1 VPDPSQLTQAD
12 LEGPDAAD
20 ALARLRGVAP
30 VAQVPAVGGWLVTG
44 HREAREILRDDV
56 TFTVDDPRFSTARV
70 VGPSMLSLDGA
81 PHRVHRGAFAT
92 PFRPRRVAER
102 FTEQVTAFVRGVLAS
117 VRGRGET
124 DLRLTLAGPLSVAV
138 VTSALG
144 LPETSAATVLAWYR
158 DIVGAVT
165 AISAGRPGSAE
176 DAMQQLAERVRAAIE
191 TRPESA
197 LRGAATTLDEPAI
210 VSNAAVMMF
219 GGIETTEGMICN
231 ALVQVLSS
239 ADVADALRQDPEL
252 TPVAVEESLR
262 LEPAA
267 AALDRYTTAPARL
280 GGVSIPRG
288 ELVRI
293 SVLAANRDPAVFH
306 DPDAFRLGRPGLRN
320 SLAFAE
326 GPHICIAA
334 DLARLETSIAVGEVL
349 ASLPGVR
356 LVDRPRPSGLIFRK
370 PAAVRVVWDVP

>member
-1 VPDPSQLTQAD
+1 
-12 LEGPDAAD
+12 
-20 ALARLRGVAP
+20 
-30 VAQVPAVGGWLVTG
+30 VGGWLVTG

-191 TRPESA
+191 TRPESV

-267 AALDRYTTAPARL
+267 AALDRYTTAPAPL
-280 GGVSIPRG
+280 GGVTIPRG

-293 SVLAANRDPAVFH
+293 SVLAANRDPAVFP

>member
-1 VPDPSQLTQAD
+1 
-12 LEGPDAAD
+12 
-20 ALARLRGVAP
+20 
-30 VAQVPAVGGWLVTG
+30 
-44 HREAREILRDDV
+44 
-56 TFTVDDPRFSTARV
+56 
-70 VGPSMLSLDGA
+70 
-81 PHRVHRGAFAT
+81 
-92 PFRPRRVAER
+92 
-102 FTEQVTAFVRGVLAS
+102 
-117 VRGRGET
+117 
-124 DLRLTLAGPLSVAV
+124 
-138 VTSALG
+138 
-144 LPETSAATVLAWYR
+144 
-158 DIVGAVT
+158 
-165 AISAGRPGSAE
+165 
-176 DAMQQLAERVRAAIE
+176 MQQLAERVRAAIE

-267 AALDRYTTAPARL
+267 AALDRYTTAPAPL
-280 GGVSIPRG
+280 GGVTIPRG